1 MDIFFLIFFGC
12 AVVLGQQGLYKFTK
26 YAEIEIIEIP
36 TRYLVML
43 YLLMAVFVIGSLA
56 MMLTGGADASFVLG
70 PIKLQVTWVGW
81 RFMAVLALFFPLHI
95 YTCKN
100 TECKKEVISPS
111 FVFFIISLLVSV
123 TFYHI
128 YAFVHWDYDIAD
140 AQRSILIPAMV
151 FWCTYNILYL
161 PIMSAFCV
169 LERNDGG
176 DDA

>member
-81 RFMAVLALFFPLHI
+81 RFMAILALFFPLHI

-100 TECKKEVISPS
+100 TECKKEVLSPS
-111 FVFFIISLLVSV
+111 FVFFIISLLVSA

-128 YAFVHWDYDIAD
+128 YAFVHWEYDIAD
-140 AQRSILIPAMV
+140 AQWSILIPAMV